1 MISASTVKPNEEQYV
16 SQPNSLNVK
25 NKRRGLQMKQ
35 AEKLLTDIEKA
46 MSRWNERSCFKLKG
60 ISNLSRADL
69 DCLEMYAKRYIAND
83 GRGFEPFMS
92 PRGGVQDVLEAYGI
106 TADSQW

>member
-1 MISASTVKPNEEQYV
+1 
-16 SQPNSLNVK
+16 
-25 NKRRGLQMKQ
+25 MKQ
-35 AEKLLTDIEKA
+35 AEKLLNDIEKA
-46 MSRWNERSCFKLKG
+46 IRRWDERSCFKLKG

-69 DCLEMYAKRYIAND
+69 DMLEMYAKRYIAND
-83 GRGFEPFMS
+83 GQGFNPFMS